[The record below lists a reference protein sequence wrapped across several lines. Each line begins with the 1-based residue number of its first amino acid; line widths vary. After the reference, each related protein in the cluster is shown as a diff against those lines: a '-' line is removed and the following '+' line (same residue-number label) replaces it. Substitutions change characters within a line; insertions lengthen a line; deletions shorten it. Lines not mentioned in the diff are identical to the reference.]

1 MKNSLKTILV
11 QLNFVLLLIFGAQAA
26 QAQGVDTSLASS
38 LLKGSLQNFLIS
50 NLAGRLGTVTVSER
64 FNFSNGSL
72 EIGSRKLITKQ
83 GTFDQITIKITEA
96 GKTQFINVAQAAD
109 GKLSQL
115 SGGQLVAISGG
126 NPLSCVSQL
135 FGAASSC
142 AACKTKITNCIAQN
156 NTFLARARCV
166 GRSFDGTCISC
177 GVSLFAIYT
186 CLRG

>member
-1 MKNSLKTILV
+1 MKNSLKTILFP
-11 QLNFVLLLIFGAQAA
+11 LSLMLLLIFSAQTA
-26 QAQGVDTSLASS
+26 QAQVDTSLASS

-64 FNFSNGSL
+64 FNFSNGAL
-72 EIGSRKLITKQ
+72 EIGSRKVITRQ

-96 GKTQFINVAQAAD
+96 GKTQFISVVQATD
-109 GKLSQL
+109 GRLSQL
-115 SGGQLVAISGG
+115 NGGQLVAISGG
-126 NPLSCVSQL
+126 NPLTCVSQL
-135 FGAASSC
+135 FGAASAC

-156 NTFLARARCV
+156 NTFLARARCI

-186 CLRG
+186 CLKG